1 MKRFPNHLWEEVLQ
15 EAWSHAG
22 WESGNRW
29 IDHSTSCF
37 LPLLHCWTECH
48 LVISALLL
56 LLSWVS
62 PPLSRGQLY
71 RTVQITRP
79 HGADSAFPRAGA
91 VLPERFAGFLYAC
104 SHCLLS
110 LLWDKVIYFFFIF
123 FYRWFLY
130 KGNTLPSLQNIRPL
144 CATKYMLLILFTVY
158 FRKKKNKAM
167 VWELNYIFFH
177 TTHDLNEY

>member
-79 HGADSAFPRAGA
+79 HGADSAFPRAEA

-110 LLWDKVIYFFFIF
+110 LLWDKVIYFFLFFFIGD
-123 FYRWFLY
+123 FYTRVILCLRSRTFVLCV
-130 KGNTLPSLQNIRPL
+130 LQNICFWFFLQCILGKRK
-144 CATKYMLLILFTVY
+144 TKLWFE
-158 FRKKKNKAM
+158 N
-167 VWELNYIFFH
+167 
-177 TTHDLNEY
+177 

>member
-1 MKRFPNHLWEEVLQ
+1 MKRFPKHLWEEVLQ

-48 LVISALLL
+48 LIISALLL

-62 PPLSRGQLY
+62 PPFSRGQLY

-79 HGADSAFPRAGA
+79 HGTDSAFPRAEQFSQN
-91 VLPERFAGFLYAC
+91 VLLASYTLALTASFLF
-104 SHCLLS
+104 SG
-110 LLWDKVIYFFFIF
+110 I
-123 FYRWFLY
+123 RWFLY
-130 KGNTLPSLQNIRPL
+130 KGNTLPSFQNIRLL
-144 CATKYMLLILFTVY
+144 CATEYMLLILFTVY